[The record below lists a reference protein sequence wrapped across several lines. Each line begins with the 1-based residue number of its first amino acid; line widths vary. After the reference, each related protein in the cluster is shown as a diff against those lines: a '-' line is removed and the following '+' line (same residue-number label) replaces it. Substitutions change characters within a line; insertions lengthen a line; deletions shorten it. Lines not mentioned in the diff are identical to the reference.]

1 VICCQFIFKPGTYDD
16 DFYRLDG
23 QIDDYARSL
32 PGFDRVEKWLS
43 PEGDVVNAMYYFA
56 DRTSVAMLGRFP
68 QHREAKSDV
77 ARWYDG
83 YRIVVSDV
91 RATYGDGRL
100 PAPAGASHL
109 TEVTPDQDAG
119 RTVLTDLD
127 PGNPNE
133 DLS

>member
-1 VICCQFIFKPGTYDD
+1 VICCQFIFKPSTYDD

-43 PEGDVVNAMYYFA
+43 PEGDVVNTVYYFA
-56 DRTSVAMLGRFP
+56 DRKSVAQLGRFP
-68 QHREAKSDV
+68 QHRTAKGQV

-100 PAPAGASHL
+100 PAPLGASQAAHQ
-109 TEVTPDQDAG
+109 PSDQDDG
-119 RTVLTDLD
+119 RAAVS
-127 PGNPNE
+127 E
-133 DLS
+133 AQ